1 MLAIKNLSKQYRIG
15 EGLNNILVNINLEI
29 QKESWCS
36 IIGPSGSGK
45 STFLNCIS
53 GIIRADQGEVLIDE
67 IQLNKLSEKELSN
80 FRRKNIGFVFQD
92 FKLLP
97 HYSVID
103 NVMLPLLYDQDK
115 IMLRKKAKQLLLDVG
130 IKEELFDRLPSSLSG
145 GERQRVAIARAL
157 IADPKL
163 LLCDEPTGNLD
174 IENRDQITE
183 LFSMLKKQ
191 GITIIV
197 VTHDLEV
204 AKKGDQVY
212 ELKAG
217 ILREK

>member
-1 MLAIKNLSKQYRIG
+1 MLAINNLSKHYTIG
-15 EGLNNILVNINLEI
+15 GGLNNILVNINLEI

-53 GIIRADQGEVLIDE
+53 GIVRADQGEVLIDE
-67 IQLNKLSEKELSN
+67 IPINTLSEKELSN
-80 FRRKNIGFVFQD
+80 FRRENIGFVFQD

-115 IMLRKKAKQLLLDVG
+115 KILRKKAKQLLLDVG
-130 IKEELFDRLPSSLSG
+130 IKEELFNRLPSSLSG

-157 IADPKL
+157 IANPKL

-174 IENRDQITE
+174 IENRDQITD
-183 LFSMLKKQ
+183 LFSRLKNQ
-191 GITIIV
+191 GISIIV

-204 AKKGDQVY
+204 AKKGDQCY